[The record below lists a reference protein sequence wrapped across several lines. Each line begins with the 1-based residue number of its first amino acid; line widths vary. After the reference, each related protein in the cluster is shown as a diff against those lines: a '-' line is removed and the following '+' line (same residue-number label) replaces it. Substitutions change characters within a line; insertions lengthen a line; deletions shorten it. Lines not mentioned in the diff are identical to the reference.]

1 MNDNYLKKL
10 LDEVKSGD
18 ISIENGIKKIK
29 SLSYEDLEFAKVDHL
44 RKERK
49 GFTEVIYAPGK
60 TNQQIVEIAD
70 RILLKED
77 LVLITRAE
85 FKTFKF
91 VKSKIT
97 LSRYNK
103 IAKTI
108 TITKKKVKL
117 IGQISIACAGTSD
130 LPVAE
135 EAAETALIMG
145 NKIIK
150 LYDIG
155 VAGIHRLFDKL
166 DILRSSNVV
175 IVAAG
180 MDGVLPSVIGGL
192 IDKPIIAIP
201 TSIGYGSNFSGLA
214 PLLTMLNSCSPGI
227 AVVNIDN
234 GFGAGFMASIINQL
248 IELKK

>member
-1 MNDNYLKKL
+1 MNNNIRQL
-10 LDEVKSGD
+10 LDDIKNGK
-18 ISIENGIKKIK
+18 ISIDDGIDKIK
-29 SLSYEDLEFAKVDHL
+29 SFSYEDVKFARIDHQ
-44 RKERK
+44 RKFRT

-60 TNQQIVEIAD
+60 SDQQIVEIAD
-70 RILLKED
+70 KILQKED

-85 FKTFKF
+85 INTFKF

-97 LSRYNK
+97 ISRYNE

-108 TITKKKVKL
+108 TISKKKVKSV
-117 IGQISIACAGTSD
+117 GKIAITCAGTSD

-135 EAAETALIMG
+135 EAAETALIMRS
-145 NKIIK
+145 NIVKI
-150 LYDIG
+150 YDIG
-155 VAGIHRLFDKL
+155 VAGIHRLIDKL

-192 IDKPIIAIP
+192 IDKPIIAVP

-234 GFGAGFMASIINQL
+234 GFGAGFMASRINQL